1 MERPVGGYALLGV
14 AACAALVLPAFFLPP
29 VPIDETR
36 YLAVAWT
43 MHAGG
48 HWLVPW
54 LDGAPYP
61 DKPPLLFWLINL
73 AWQVTGV
80 HAWSARLLE
89 VLLALATLPPLRGLA
104 FALSADARTATKATW
119 LWLGCVAFAGFAG
132 AVMFDLLLTLCVLS
146 AWLGGVWLA
155 RGRVR
160 SGTVWLALGLGLGIL
175 AKGPVSL
182 LVGGLPALLAPW
194 WHPAVRARLGRHYL
208 ALLLAL
214 VGAAVLALAWA
225 LPAARAGGKAYAD
238 AIFLKQTAGRVAES
252 FAHDRGPAW
261 YLPIVPL
268 LMLPWTFGLGR
279 GAPAGDAA
287 AAPAHRLL
295 DRFAL
300 ATTLPAFLVFCLIS
314 GKQPHYLLPLL
325 PALALPAGARLAT
338 GRWRVV
344 GWRVGLVL
352 LVIAVGFAVAL
363 ARLAPQASVMAYAC
377 LGGAALLGAALLARG
392 RRPTAAATA
401 AVATLVLVAL
411 AKAAFVLGLGP
422 RYAVQAA
429 AARVASAQRAGIPL
443 LHAGQQQGLYTFAGR
458 LTAPIPTAR
467 SQAQVAA
474 WATAHPDGWVI
485 SSYRHYDYAA
495 KPLYQQPFLGRRLA
509 IWHAADV
516 AAQAAAKA
524 RTGKPGESDE
534 GD

>member
-1 MERPVGGYALLGV
+1 LLGV
-14 AACAALVLPAFFLPP
+14 AACAALVLPALFLPP

-89 VLLALATLPPLRGLA
+89 VLLAVATLPLLRRLA
-104 FALSADARTATKATW
+104 FALEADGRAAAAAAW
-119 LWLGCVAFAGFAG
+119 LWLGCIAFAGFAG
-132 AVMFDLLLTLCVLS
+132 AVMFDMLLTLCVLV
-146 AWLGGVWLA
+146 AWLGSVWLA
-155 RGRVR
+155 RGRMGA
-160 SGTVWLALGLGLGIL
+160 GTAWLALGMGLGVL
-175 AKGPVSL
+175 TKGPVSL

-194 WHPAVRARLGRHYL
+194 WHPVVRTRPGRHYL

-214 VGAAVLALAWA
+214 AGAAALALAWA
-225 LPAARAGGKAYAD
+225 VPAARAGGPAYAD
-238 AIFLKQTAGRVAES
+238 AIFLKQTAGRVAGS

-268 LMLPWTFGLGR
+268 LTLPWTLGLGR
-279 GAPAGDAA
+279 GAAPAGDPAA
-287 AAPAHRLL
+287 PPAHRLL

-300 ATTLPAFLVFCLIS
+300 AAALPAFLVFCLIS

-325 PALALPAGARLAT
+325 PALALPAGARLAA

-352 LVIAVGFAVAL
+352 LVIAMGFAIAL
-363 ARLAPQASVMAYAC
+363 ARLVPEAPVPAYAC
-377 LGGAALLGAALLARG
+377 LGGAALLGAALVARG
-392 RRPTAAATA
+392 RRPTAVATA

-411 AKAAFVLGLGP
+411 AKAAFVQGLGP
-422 RYAVQAA
+422 RYGVQAA
-429 AARVASAQRAGIPL
+429 AVRIAAAQRAGIPL

-458 LTAPIPTAR
+458 LAAPIPTAR

-474 WATAHPDGWVI
+474 WAAAHPDGWVI

-495 KPLYQQPFLGRRLA
+495 APLYRQPFLGRHLT
-509 IWHAADV
+509 IWHAADI
-516 AAQAAAKA
+516 AAQAAEKA
-524 RTGKPGESDE
+524 RTRAPEEPTDE